1 MLKKLLSVLLATT
14 VVLTSLLSAI
24 MLTVSADTLS
34 AGVYPYATNGVKTPI
49 ITHKTGEEATAFN
62 DFFAKQTIDSLTDE
76 NYFNTFKPYGHLVKD
91 EVVSNKTLISA
102 SLDSYSDSADNVY
115 GSAGKSYKAT
125 YIKATNSSIKP
136 ANFDTAQNFH
146 YVRVTNTMI
155 ISSDCKD
162 TASVGFWVKS
172 THQTFIVVRLSA
184 NTNGTESFIIS
195 DRFLIPAGESF
206 VEIPLSNFVTA
217 NSGYH
222 PLREATGDIRI
233 YNTDIFFKST
243 ESFEGTRDIWFDNI
257 GYYNYASKT
266 DKALHSSDAILKNN
280 VENYIQDGTAVKKDG
295 VTWNADSKGSIT
307 VSNPISG
314 TANLNAY
321 NGNGQSI
328 HYSTT
333 QASTTAYNRFRNNG
347 KVNTNNAD
355 GDPTGVNAT
364 LAVWI
369 KTDRAIKIFLTADD
383 STVANSG
390 RNRYQSSEYFL
401 PAGETMLEIP
411 VSDFDTQYVIAN
423 QTVDNQFVWD
433 YLGCINFYFKSAV
446 NNGNP
451 NANVWVDSIAII
463 PGQIEDI
470 PESSE
475 ESSSAESSSE
485 ESSSAESSS
494 EESSS
499 SEDMPVSS
507 EPSPIIPDNKVTHG
521 EGFVEVTLK
530 PENWVNKKT
539 ETSAFEFDT
548 NAAYSHASDKSAYK
562 LTYSNISSTVNLINF
577 YYNSRIYINGT
588 APYIFDEDSV
598 FSFWVRADQPMAIS
612 VTYMDHDNVSNAQTQ
627 NGLKTI
633 NIPAGESIV
642 RINMAEMTKAG
653 CEFDYRYLF
662 QLQFKINSTEDSY
675 KTSGEIY
682 FDSFGFYDA
691 DPTNNIPPAPELPE
705 VPDTKVAH
713 TKDFFEATLKNDK
726 WVNKKTETS
735 TFALDENA
743 VYSHG
748 SDKSAYKLS
757 YSNISATENLIN
769 FYYDEKLYI
778 NGIAPYIYD
787 EDSVLSFWM
796 RADQPV
802 TLRITYLDYN
812 NLTDKYA
819 QSLIRTVNVP
829 AGESI
834 VKIDM
839 KDMCPDGVSYDYRY
853 VYQLQIQVRA
863 NEESYKTSG
872 EIYFDS
878 FGFYDAD
885 PTNNIP
891 PAPELPEV
899 PDTKVAHTKDF
910 FEATLKN
917 DKWVNKK
924 TETSTFALDENAV
937 YSHGSDKS
945 AYKLSYSNI
954 SATENL
960 INFYY
965 DEKLYINGIAPYIY
979 DEDSVLSFWMRADQP
994 VTLRITYLDYNN
1006 LTDKYAQSLIRTVN
1020 VPAGESIVKIDMKD
1034 MCPDGVSYDY
1044 RYAYQLQIQ
1053 VRANEKSY
1061 KTSGEIYFDSF
1072 GFYDMNP
1079 SNEIPPKP
1087 QAPEIPDTKV
1097 THDVGFV
1104 EIEPDAEMWMTKK
1117 ADDVV
1122 ISLADSSTRYHSGK
1136 TNVADNSSALKISYK
1151 NLSASMKNVSFY
1163 SESRIQ
1169 LSNTAPCIY
1178 GENSILSFWVY
1189 TEQAVDLK
1197 VAYRDYSNTAG
1208 KSVQCKEMT
1217 ISIPIGESI
1226 VKIPMKDCVPADN
1239 DMDYRFAY
1247 QLQISVLANDDS
1259 YKNSGD
1265 ILFDAFGFY
1274 DSELVINDKPL
1285 TMPENTFVWWNFD
1298 NGDTL
1303 EEIPDEWTARW
1314 AGEEG
1319 KGIIVTLEK
1328 DSDNVYGSK
1337 GNSLKI
1343 DYVRALGEYTAPNI
1357 WLEKRTATM
1366 GDGIVFWIKSEQK
1379 TNIRIL
1385 CLDANVDAIEMLVP
1399 VTIGYNIVE
1408 VKWSDFTY
1416 TDKTKTGK
1424 PATNSIA
1431 QLQLRP
1437 MGASGTFWLDQIG
1450 FLNVKNDGSNAYN
1463 SVYPPTSYKDWE
1475 DGNVS
1480 GGDGFDNWPS
1490 DDDFGFCTEWYFQDT
1505 GWITLP
1511 KIGNNTVLKMD
1522 YNRTNGKRSE
1532 LVNITEF
1539 KDIDP
1544 KGGISFWAK
1553 STEARYYTLRISIGT
1568 QIIAVNFMGD
1578 TNGRTYNIPFS
1589 AFWINGRIDKD
1600 YIPSSTKGVSVT
1612 KLQFVSDETCNPPA
1626 TGALS
1631 DKFSLYL
1638 DDIKFVDSLGFLR
1651 AADID
1656 YTENGV
1662 TLKAAM
1668 NAFSVGV
1675 IPKITKTEL
1684 TDTEKQEYLKLAE
1697 TATDVI
1703 ALYNI
1708 VASDKDGKVQIP
1720 TAAVELIFDVPE
1732 GIDANA
1738 VQVYQVYL
1746 DGSLSKRPVTVT
1758 EDGRVSTSV
1767 FRLGEY
1773 LLAWG
1778 EVTSKPQVEDDT
1790 PVDTPEQPTQESGFW
1805 WLIAIIAAV
1814 ILAGAVVVVVFVRK
1828 GRGK

>member
-705 VPDTKVAH
+705 VPDTKVTH
-713 TKDFFEATLKNDK
+713 TEDFFEA
-726 WVNKKTETS
+726 
-735 TFALDENA
+735 A
-743 VYSHG
+743 
-748 SDKSAYKLS
+748 
-757 YSNISATENLIN
+757 
-769 FYYDEKLYI
+769 
-778 NGIAPYIYD
+778 
-787 EDSVLSFWM
+787 
-796 RADQPV
+796 
-802 TLRITYLDYN
+802 
-812 NLTDKYA
+812 
-819 QSLIRTVNVP
+819 
-829 AGESI
+829 
-834 VKIDM
+834 
-839 KDMCPDGVSYDYRY
+839 
-853 VYQLQIQVRA
+853 
-863 NEESYKTSG
+863 
-872 EIYFDS
+872 
-878 FGFYDAD
+878 
-885 PTNNIP
+885 
-891 PAPELPEV
+891 
-899 PDTKVAHTKDF
+899 
-910 FEATLKN
+910 LKN

-1684 TDTEKQEYLKLAE
+1684 TDAEKQEYLKLAE
-1697 TATDVI
+1697 TATEVI

-1732 GIDANA
+1732 GIDANV

>member
-295 VTWNADSKGSIT
+295 VTWNADSKGSVT
-307 VSNPISG
+307 VSNPVSG

-485 ESSSAESSS
+485 ESSSDESSS
-494 EESSS
+494 E
-499 SEDMPVSS
+499 DTPVSS
-507 EPSPIIPDNKVTHG
+507 EPSPTIPDTKATHG

-530 PENWVNKKT
+530 PENWVNKIT
-539 ETSAFEFDT
+539 ETSAFECDT

-705 VPDTKVAH
+705 VPDTKVTH
-713 TKDFFEATLKNDK
+713 TEDFFEAALKNDK
-726 WVNKKTETS
+726 WVNKKTESS

-743 VYSHG
+743 AYSHG
-748 SDKSAYKLS
+748 SDKNAYKLS
-757 YSNISATENLIN
+757 YSNISANENLLN
-769 FYYDEKLYI
+769 FYYDEKL
-778 NGIAPYIYD
+778 
-787 EDSVLSFWM
+787 F
-796 RADQPV
+796 
-802 TLRITYLDYN
+802 
-812 NLTDKYA
+812 
-819 QSLIRTVNVP
+819 
-829 AGESI
+829 
-834 VKIDM
+834 
-839 KDMCPDGVSYDYRY
+839 
-853 VYQLQIQVRA
+853 
-863 NEESYKTSG
+863 
-872 EIYFDS
+872 
-878 FGFYDAD
+878 
-885 PTNNIP
+885 
-891 PAPELPEV
+891 
-899 PDTKVAHTKDF
+899 
-910 FEATLKN
+910 
-917 DKWVNKK
+917 
-924 TETSTFALDENAV
+924 
-937 YSHGSDKS
+937 
-945 AYKLSYSNI
+945 
-954 SATENL
+954 
-960 INFYY
+960 
-965 DEKLYINGIAPYIY
+965 INGIAPYIY

-1053 VRANEKSY
+1053 VRANEESY

-1104 EIEPDAEMWMTKK
+1104 EIEPDPEQWITKK
-1117 ADDVV
+1117 ADNVV
-1122 ISLADSSTRYHSGK
+1122 ISIDDSAVRYHSGK

-1684 TDTEKQEYLKLAE
+1684 TDAEKQEYLKLAE
-1697 TATDVI
+1697 TATEVI

-1732 GIDANA
+1732 GIDANV

>member
-705 VPDTKVAH
+705 VPDTKVTH
-713 TKDFFEATLKNDK
+713 TEDFFEAALKNDK

-829 AGESI
+829 
-834 VKIDM
+834 V
-839 KDMCPDGVSYDYRY
+839 
-853 VYQLQIQVRA
+853 
-863 NEESYKTSG
+863 
-872 EIYFDS
+872 
-878 FGFYDAD
+878 
-885 PTNNIP
+885 
-891 PAPELPEV
+891 
-899 PDTKVAHTKDF
+899 
-910 FEATLKN
+910 
-917 DKWVNKK
+917 
-924 TETSTFALDENAV
+924 
-937 YSHGSDKS
+937 
-945 AYKLSYSNI
+945 
-954 SATENL
+954 
-960 INFYY
+960 
-965 DEKLYINGIAPYIY
+965 
-979 DEDSVLSFWMRADQP
+979 
-994 VTLRITYLDYNN
+994 
-1006 LTDKYAQSLIRTVN
+1006 
-1020 VPAGESIVKIDMKD
+1020 GESIVKIDMKD

-1151 NLSASMKNVSFY
+1151 NLSASMKNVSFS

-1684 TDTEKQEYLKLAE
+1684 TDAEKQEYLKLAE
-1697 TATDVI
+1697 TATEVI

-1732 GIDANA
+1732 GIDANV

>member
-705 VPDTKVAH
+705 VPDTKVTH
-713 TKDFFEATLKNDK
+713 TEDFFEAALKNDK

-863 NEESYKTSG
+863 NEE
-872 EIYFDS
+872 
-878 FGFYDAD
+878 
-885 PTNNIP
+885 
-891 PAPELPEV
+891 
-899 PDTKVAHTKDF
+899 
-910 FEATLKN
+910 
-917 DKWVNKK
+917 
-924 TETSTFALDENAV
+924 
-937 YSHGSDKS
+937 
-945 AYKLSYSNI
+945 
-954 SATENL
+954 
-960 INFYY
+960 
-965 DEKLYINGIAPYIY
+965 
-979 DEDSVLSFWMRADQP
+979 
-994 VTLRITYLDYNN
+994 
-1006 LTDKYAQSLIRTVN
+1006 
-1020 VPAGESIVKIDMKD
+1020 
-1034 MCPDGVSYDY
+1034 
-1044 RYAYQLQIQ
+1044 
-1053 VRANEKSY
+1053 SY